1 MNKLPKTAAR
11 VVPPTTVKPVAPST
25 PVEARE
31 GTAEPL
37 DELVDA
43 SPTAAAAR
51 APKADDLALAFPPF
65 KAKVGGVT
73 SKVVPID
80 ITKAVIDLS
89 VDQAAKGL
97 IVSGQVA
104 FRQAEEGMPLLNML
118 PEPSTAT
125 VDGHLLGASQFVRM
139 NIAAGTLTEP
149 LFIDQATF
157 EPLPLAEKTHFQPA
171 RLLAEKLKPGAHQL
185 SVRYTL
191 TPQSLVKDDRNE
203 SLTVDQHGVDFFM
216 RMSDLLK
223 TLPGNESR
231 GVSFAGAY
239 LPSNFQFDRIHL
251 TVKLAV
257 PASPAQ
263 RVFTNG
269 TLEKTSTGFQVT
281 FPPGFTTS
289 EPFLHLV
296 PAAAITEKT
305 STLRSIDGR
314 DIAITAYAKKSA
326 LSSPQEGKQLLDDGQ
341 KIIAKTLAEMEQLF
355 GPYPHATFVAQLWPH
370 TMPQDGGS
378 GMEYAGATES
388 ALDALRHETIHS
400 YFGRSLT
407 PRDGNAGWIDEAVTT
422 WLTDGRATSDTH
434 AAWSHDLGVDTDYAQ
449 ETNPAAYNAGPNLL
463 KDLDLDLRGTRA
475 AGSGILTAL
484 QSVYRQY
491 KGKPISNDGFVE
503 AVLATAKT
511 PEQLAAAKATF
522 ARYGLPHRAAKVS

>member
-1 MNKLPKTAAR
+1 MNKLPKTAPR
-11 VVPPTTVKPVAPST
+11 VVPPTTVKPVEPSAPVDA
-25 PVEARE
+25 PDA
-31 GTAEPL
+31 AAPL
-37 DELVDA
+37 DALVAA
-43 SPTAAAAR
+43 SPATAAAR
-51 APKADDLALAFPPF
+51 APKSDDLALAFPPF

-73 SKVVPID
+73 SKIVPID
-80 ITKAVIDLS
+80 ITKTVIDVS
-89 VDQAAKGL
+89 VDQAAKAL
-97 IVSGQVA
+97 NVSGKVA

-118 PEPSTAT
+118 PDPITAT
-125 VDGHLLGASQFVRM
+125 VDGHALPASQLVRM
-139 NIAAGTLTEP
+139 NVGPGTLTEP
-149 LFIDQATF
+149 RFIDEAAYAL
-157 EPLPLAEKTHFQPA
+157 LPLAERTHVQPT
-171 RLLAEKLKPGAHQL
+171 RLLAQKLKPGAHELTVGYSL
-185 SVRYTL
+185 S
-191 TPQSLVKDDRNE
+191 PESLMKDDRNE
-203 SLTVDQHGVDFFM
+203 SLTIDDHGVDFFM
-216 RMSDLLK
+216 RMSDLVK
-223 TLPGNESR
+223 TFPGAGAR
-231 GVSFAGAY
+231 GASFAGAY
-239 LPSNFQFDRIHL
+239 LPSNFQFDRIPL
-251 TVKLAV
+251 TVKLDV
-257 PASPAQ
+257 PATPAQ

-326 LSSPQEGKQLLDDGQ
+326 LSSTREGKQLLDDGQ
-341 KIIAKTLAEMEQLF
+341 KIISTTLAEMEQLF

-370 TMPQDGGS
+370 TMPQDGGT

-400 YFGRSLT
+400 YFGRSLS

-463 KDLDLDLRGTRA
+463 KDLDIDLRGTRE

-503 AVLATAKT
+503 TVLATAKT

-522 ARYGLPHRAAKVS
+522 ARYGLPHRAAPVS